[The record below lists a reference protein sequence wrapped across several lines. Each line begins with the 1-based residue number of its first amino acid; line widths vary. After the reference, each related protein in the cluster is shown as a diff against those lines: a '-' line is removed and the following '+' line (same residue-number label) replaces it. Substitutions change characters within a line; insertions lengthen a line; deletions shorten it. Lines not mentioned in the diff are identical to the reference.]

1 MTIQVYG
8 PGCSKCFSTGRNA
21 REAVAKLGLDI
32 EIEEIHDLNAMMAKG
47 IMMTPAFGID
57 GKVLSSGKALTTEE
71 IMEYI
76 KKAMQ

>member
-21 REAVAKLGLDI
+21 REAVAKLGLNI
-32 EIEEIHDLNAMMAKG
+32 EVEEVHDLNAMMAKG

-76 KKAMQ
+76 KKAMS

>member
-8 PGCSKCFSTGRNA
+8 PGGSKCFSTGRNA
-21 REAVAKLGLDI
+21 REAVAKLGLNI
-32 EIEEIHDLNAMMAKG
+32 EVEEVHDLNAMMAKG

-76 KKAMQ
+76 KKAMS

>member
-21 REAVAKLGLDI
+21 REAVARLGLDI
-32 EIEEIHDLNAMMAKG
+32 EVEEIHDLNAMMAKG

-71 IMEYI
+71 IMAYI
-76 KKAMQ
+76 EKALK

>member
-8 PGCSKCFSTGRNA
+8 PGCAKCFSTGRNA
-21 REAVAKLGLDI
+21 REAVARLGFDI
-32 EIEEIHDLNAMMAKG
+32 EVEEIHDLNVMMTKG

-71 IMEYI
+71 IMVYI
-76 KKAMQ
+76 KKAMP

>member
-21 REAVAKLGLDI
+21 REAVAKLGLNI
-32 EIEEIHDLNAMMAKG
+32 EVEEIHDLNAMMAKG

-76 KKAMQ
+76 KKAMS

>member
-32 EIEEIHDLNAMMAKG
+32 EIEEVHDLNAMMAKG

-57 GKVLSSGKALTTEE
+57 GKVLSSGKALSTEE

-76 KKAMQ
+76 KKAMS